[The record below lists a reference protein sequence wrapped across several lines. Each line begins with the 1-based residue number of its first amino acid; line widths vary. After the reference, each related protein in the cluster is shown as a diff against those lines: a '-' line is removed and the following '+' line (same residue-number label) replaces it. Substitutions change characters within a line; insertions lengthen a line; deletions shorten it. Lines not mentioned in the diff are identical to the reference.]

1 MIIKNL
7 YRKFLNKKI
16 REKIYLF
23 RLLLKDH
30 KFFIVKKNSYNED
43 ALATNVITDFLE
55 NKKFLS
61 NYQKAAQGTNLEIRY
76 RAYIV
81 NYFAEYALNLFKK
94 KRGCFIELGVH
105 KALLSKFIVLNNKF
119 KKNLIFYLF
128 DTYKGIPMKNLI
140 EKNKTHIKFLNKNI
154 YSVDTFD
161 FVKKKFKK
169 FPFVKLVRGNLP
181 DSLNNKNINLKN
193 IQFLHIDLNNAY
205 PEIESIKKLYKNIL
219 PGAPVIL
226 DDYCFSKS
234 YIMQKN
240 CWDKFAK
247 EKKFKILS
255 LPTGQGIFFKN
266 KD

>member
-7 YRKFLNKKI
+7 YRKFLSKKI

-30 KFFIVKKNSYNED
+30 TFFIVKKNSYNED

-61 NYQKAAQGTNLEIRY
+61 NYQKAAQGTNIKIRY

-105 KALLSKFIVLNNKF
+105 KAILSKFIVLNNKF

-140 EKNKTHIKFLNKNI
+140 EKNKTHIRFLNKNV
-154 YSVDTFD
+154 YSIDTFD
-161 FVKKKFKK
+161 FVKKK
-169 FPFVKLVRGNLP
+169 
-181 DSLNNKNINLKN
+181 I
-193 IQFLHIDLNNAY
+193 
-205 PEIESIKKLYKNIL
+205 
-219 PGAPVIL
+219 
-226 DDYCFSKS
+226 
-234 YIMQKN
+234 
-240 CWDKFAK
+240 
-247 EKKFKILS
+247 
-255 LPTGQGIFFKN
+255 
-266 KD
+266 